1 MGRLTTNINPFDKA
15 EKSAGKKPKIA
26 WMPRPPK
33 KKKESDLE
41 KVIKTKKNK
50 RDTINDILNSI

>member
-1 MGRLTTNINPFDKA
+1 MGKKTQKINPWTSSSKGA
-15 EKSAGKKPKIA
+15 AVA